1 MKATTEFIQVCFH
14 RLYYSKG
21 VSYYCSPLAT
31 RDAQGFKRTMG
42 FTEKKEEVSG
52 QSLISQCPIWEGLSL
67 SVGVFGSDMEV
78 GGMDSGQGAS

>member
-1 MKATTEFIQVCFH
+1 
-14 RLYYSKG
+14 
-21 VSYYCSPLAT
+21 
-31 RDAQGFKRTMG
+31 MG

-52 QSLISQCPIWEGLSL
+52 QSLISQRPIWEGLSL